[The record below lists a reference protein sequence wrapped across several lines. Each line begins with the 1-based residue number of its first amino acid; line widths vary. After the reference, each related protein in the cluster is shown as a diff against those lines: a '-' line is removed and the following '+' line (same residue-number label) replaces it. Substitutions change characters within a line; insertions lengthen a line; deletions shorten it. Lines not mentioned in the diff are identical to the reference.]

1 MTILSVSPA
10 AAATELLRRRRA
22 RTNLL
27 DFTLYTFPSFEVNWH
42 HRLLC
47 EYLTRFAFGEIK
59 RLMIFAPPRHTKS
72 ELVSRRLPAFIFG
85 LYPHASIIAAS
96 YSSDLAIRMNRDA
109 QRIID
114 SPEYH
119 RLFPETKLF
128 GKQTRAI
135 VSGTYLR
142 NSDVFEIIGK
152 RGIYRGAGVGGGL
165 TGMGFD
171 FGIIDD
177 PFKDR
182 SEANSPTIRQNRWD
196 WYSSVFY
203 TRQQPDAGMLITHT
217 RWHTDDMA
225 GRILELMRESDITDR
240 WTILNLPAIANGQQH
255 PDDPREIGA
264 ALWPQR
270 YPLDYLA
277 KVKAN
282 NAFEFEALY
291 QQNPLSQSGGLFDVD
306 KIEMVDVAP
315 ACKWIV
321 RFYDLAVTAKSS
333 ADFTAGGLMGITDDE
348 RPVIL
353 GMYRAQK
360 EFPDIEQDIIKNA
373 HNDGKAVNIRLE
385 AEKAGIIG
393 LSYLLRRPELHGF
406 TIDAKP
412 PVGDKFTR
420 AQPFATRVNN
430 KRVLMVRGAWN
441 QALKDEMAM
450 FGAHAAHDDQVDT
463 LSGAWDM
470 LSEPPIHVSDALSKL
485 YDYLG

>member
-1 MTILSVSPA
+1 MML
-10 AAATELLRRRRA
+10 
-22 RTNLL
+22 
-27 DFTLYTFPSFEVNWH
+27 
-42 HRLLC
+42 
-47 EYLTRFAFGEIK
+47 
-59 RLMIFAPPRHTKS
+59 FAPPRHTKS
-72 ELVSRRLPAFIFG
+72 ELVSRRLPAYIHG
-85 LYPHASIIAAS
+85 VYPDAAVMGAS
-96 YSSDLAIRMNRDA
+96 YSADLAMRMNRDT

-114 SPEYH
+114 SPEYQ
-119 RLFPETKLF
+119 RLFPETQLF
-128 GKQTRAI
+128 GKNVRNGADG
-135 VSGTYLR
+135 SWLR
-142 NSDVFEIIGK
+142 NSDIFEIVDH
-152 RGIYRGAGVGGGL
+152 RGVYRGAGVGGGL

-171 FGIIDD
+171 FGIVDD
-177 PFKDR
+177 PLKDR
-182 SEANSPTIRQNRWD
+182 AQANSVTIRQNLWD
-196 WYSSVFY
+196 WFTSVFY
-203 TRQQPDAGMLITHT
+203 TRQQPNAGILITLT
-217 RWHTDDMA
+217 RWHADDLA
-225 GRILELMRESDITDR
+225 GRILRLMQESDIADE
-240 WTILNLPAIANGQQH
+240 WTIVNLPAIATHDLH
-255 PDDPREIGA
+255 PDDPRAVGE

-270 YPLDYLA
+270 YPLEYLA

-306 KIEMVDVAP
+306 QIEMIDVAP
-315 ACKWIV
+315 ACKRIV

-333 ADFTAGGLMGITDDE
+333 ADFTAGGLLGITDDE

-360 EFPDIEQDIIKNA
+360 EFPDVEQDIITNA
-373 HNDGKAVNIRLE
+373 HNDGTAVHIRLE

-393 LSYLLRRPELHGF
+393 LSYLLRRPELHGY

-430 KRVLMVRGAWN
+430 RRVLMVRGAWN

-470 LSEPPIHVSDALSKL
+470 LSEPPKTITTVKSPLSD
-485 YDYLG
+485 YRG

>member
-1 MTILSVSPA
+1 MSLSVSRAEA
-10 AAATELLRRRRA
+10 ARELLARRRA
-22 RTNLL
+22 RSNLL
-27 DFTLYTFPSFEVNWH
+27 DFTLYTFPTFEVNWH

-47 EYLTRFAFGEIK
+47 DYLTRFAFGEIK
-59 RLMIFAPPRHTKS
+59 RLLIFAPPRHTKS

-85 LYPHASIIAAS
+85 LNPNASIIAAS

-119 RLFPETKLF
+119 RLFPETNLF
-128 GKQTRAI
+128 GKQTRAFI
-135 VSGTYLR
+135 NGTYLR
-142 NSDVFEIIGK
+142 NADVFEIVGK

-217 RWHTDDMA
+217 RWHPDDMA
-225 GRILELMRESDITDR
+225 GRILNLMRESDLTDR
-240 WTILNLPAIANGQQH
+240 WTVLNLPAIANGQQH
-255 PDDPREIGA
+255 TEDPRAFGE
-264 ALWPQR
+264 ALWPER
-270 YPLDYLA
+270 YPLEYLE
-277 KVKAN
+277 KVRAN
-282 NAFEFEALY
+282 NAYEFEALY

-315 ACKWIV
+315 ACKRIV
-321 RFYDLAVTAKSS
+321 RFYDLAVTAKRS
-333 ADFTAGGLMGITDDE
+333 ADFTAGGLMGITEDE

-360 EFPDIEQDIIKNA
+360 EFPDVEQDIIKNA
-373 HNDGKAVNIRLE
+373 QADGKAVHIRLE

-393 LSYLLRRPELHGF
+393 LSYLLRRPELHGYV
-406 TIDAKP
+406 IDAVP
-412 PVGDKFTR
+412 PVGDKYTR
-420 AQPFATRVNN
+420 AQPFATRVNAG
-430 KRVLMVRGAWN
+430 RTMMVRGPWN

-463 LSGAWDM
+463 LSGGWDM
-470 LSEPPIHVSDALSKL
+470 LSEPPMHTSTALAPISD
-485 YDYLG
+485 YRG